1 MPEEET
7 PQPQLFE
14 TTDNDWQTEWVG
26 MPAYDNVYQPEPE
39 ITATFKFRNEADFL
53 EFVALVK
60 EHIYNGK
67 RVFDGIQRKTVKSA
81 WYPHNESGSGY
92 QYQ

>member
-1 MPEEET
+1 MPEET
-7 PQPQLFE
+7 SPQFQLFE
-14 TTDNDWQTEWVG
+14 VAENDWREEWVG
-26 MPAYDNVYQPEPE
+26 MPEYNNVYQPEPE
-39 ITATFKFRNEADFL
+39 ITATFKFRNEEDFL
-53 EFVALVK
+53 TFLALVQ

-81 WYPHNESGSGY
+81 WYPHNENGSGY